1 MKMNAGAWI
10 GIICG
15 VLGLVVG
22 VGAVVS
28 TGGSSGKYIGI
39 GMVLLFGA
47 IFLLIYKLLIAP
59 SIMNSKLQKIGL
71 DGKALIKEVRDTG
84 VTINNSPQVKLIL
97 EIKNYLGQTYTT
109 TIRVLVSRI
118 NPFVYQPG
126 MIIPVKIDPNNEKNV
141 AIDISGG
148 QSQTNR
154 MGSHTAAATTY
165 DATAIAA
172 LQKELE
178 AMQRSNDAIL
188 LTGTSARAIIK
199 KYTWLGAYVNG
210 NNPYAELVMEVLP
223 TGAPAFEATIK
234 GVIGEPAV
242 HKFQPGEEVF
252 VKYDPLDLTKVAMDH
267 S

>member
-1 MKMNAGAWI
+1 MNAGIWI

-15 VLGLVVG
+15 LFGLVVG
-22 VGAVVS
+22 VGAVVAN
-28 TGGSSGKYIGI
+28 GGPSGKYIGI

-109 TIRVLVSRI
+109 TIRTLVSRI

-141 AIDISGG
+141 AIDVSGG
-148 QSQTNR
+148 ESQSGKTGNR
-154 MGSHTAAATTY
+154 PIPVATTY
-165 DATAIAA
+165 DIAAVTA

-178 AMQRSNDAIL
+178 ATQRSNDAIM
-188 LTGTSARAIIK
+188 LTGISARAIIK
-199 KYTWLGAYVNG
+199 KYTWLGVNVNG

-223 TGAPAFEATIK
+223 TTIPSFEATIK
-234 GVIGEPAV
+234 GVIGEQAV
-242 HKFQPGEEVF
+242 HKYQPGQEVF
-252 VKYDPLDLTKVAMDH
+252 VKYDPLDLTRVTVDH